1 MLSQPPCPSAR
12 RAGAAWEPLNQGPCA
27 GAGGRRWRQTNPKW
41 SSTGT
46 GGGGAGSPWT
56 GGRGGGGGGVGGD
69 KHPLAGPGGGGGGG
83 GAAPL
88 TRRVQPVCETAA
100 RSQAL
105 PGVRGGEC
113 CPAVG
118 LLSRG
123 QEARARHGLRDFEGL
138 RVLCIPGAVGCVP
151 SGKASSQSLLRTK
164 KPLEHG
170 SPQTTLKRSYLLVR
184 TH

>member
-27 GAGGRRWRQTNPKW
+27 GAGGVRGDRQTLN
-41 SSTGT
+41 
-46 GGGGAGSPWT
+46 
-56 GGRGGGGGGVGGD
+56 
-69 KHPLAGPGGGGGGG
+69 GPQQELGGG

-100 RSQAL
+100 SSQAL

-123 QEARARHGLRDFEGL
+123 QEARARPGLRDFEGL